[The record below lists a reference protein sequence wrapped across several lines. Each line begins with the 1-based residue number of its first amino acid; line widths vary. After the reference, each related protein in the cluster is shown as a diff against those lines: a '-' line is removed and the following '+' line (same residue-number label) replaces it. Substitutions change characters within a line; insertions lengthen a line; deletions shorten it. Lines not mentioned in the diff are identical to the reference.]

1 VLKFIA
7 SMLIPL
13 WIFVYTVQFGRW
25 MQKKKLRVAA
35 VSVYVVACLSVAVAG
50 AVFWKVYL

>member
-1 VLKFIA
+1 VIRFFA

-13 WIFVYTVQFGRW
+13 WIFVYTIQFGRW
-25 MQKKKLRVAA
+25 MQKKKLNIAA
-35 VSVYVVACLSVAVAG
+35 ASVYVVACLSLAVAG

>member
-1 VLKFIA
+1 MLKFIA